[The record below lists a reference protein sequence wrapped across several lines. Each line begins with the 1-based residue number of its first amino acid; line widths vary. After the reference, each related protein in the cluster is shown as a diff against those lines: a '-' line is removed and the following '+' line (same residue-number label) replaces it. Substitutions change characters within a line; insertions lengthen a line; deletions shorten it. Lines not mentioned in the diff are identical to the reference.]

1 MKEITQKDIEKVKC
15 ELAKKRK
22 EFDKLTFTDLEEQ
35 LKWIRE
41 FFNEDIPELEK
52 RFLSEKELREWK
64 FLPNELRIY
73 FYLYFPEHGLNM
85 ANYSQELCYKLAE
98 EREGKYPYLTG
109 RRFLF

>member
-22 EFDKLTFTDLEEQ
+22 EFDELTFTDLEEQ
-35 LKWIRE
+35 LKWIQD
-41 FFNEDIPELEK
+41 FFNEYIPELE
-52 RFLSEKELREWK
+52 RRYFSEEELKEWK

-73 FYLYFPEHGLNM
+73 CYLYFPEHGLNM
-85 ANYSQELCYKLAE
+85 ANYSLDLCYELAK
-98 EREGKYPYLTG
+98 ERERKNQYLKG

>member
-22 EFDKLTFTDLEEQ
+22 EFDELTFTDLEEQ

-41 FFNEDIPELEK
+41 FFNEYIPELEK

-73 FYLYFPEHGLNM
+73 FYLYFPEHVLNM

-98 EREGKYPYLTG
+98 ERERKYPYLTG

>member
-22 EFDKLTFTDLEEQ
+22 EFDELTFTDLEEQ
-35 LKWIRE
+35 QKKNRE
-41 FFNEDIPELEK
+41 FFNEYIPELEK
-52 RFLSEKELREWK
+52 RFLSEKELKEWK

-85 ANYSQELCYKLAE
+85 ANQMFRCV
-98 EREGKYPYLTG
+98 
-109 RRFLF
+109 